1 MIVLV
6 YNLVAV
12 GFIILAILLIGVVPI
27 LGFILSILFL
37 IGFLARFVYIGIIWH
52 LASVVSVLEDVYG
65 IKAMKK
71 SRNLIKGKMGLAV
84 AFFVLLWRNRIY
96 V

>member
-1 MIVLV
+1 MVTFLWSFAIVFV
-6 YNLVAV
+6 YLVAI

-65 IKAMKK
+65 IKAT
-71 SRNLIKGKMGLAV
+71 
-84 AFFVLLWRNRIY
+84 NRVGI
-96 V
+96 